1 MFLEKV
7 YPPPIS
13 WFLALI
19 FGLAIGLVFG
29 APFGVVVGL
38 IGGLLATGLVS
49 FSLWRSTFEIS
60 IDGEM
65 LVAEGK
71 KIPRAHITLCTP
83 LDRAATR
90 STLGPKADP
99 AALIIMRGW
108 IHTAVKID
116 IADPE
121 KRRPYIFVSTRQSET
136 IADLLNKKG

>member
-1 MFLEKV
+1 MYLEKV
-7 YPPPIS
+7 YPPPIA

-19 FGLAIGLVFG
+19 FGLAISLVFG
-29 APFGVVVGL
+29 APFGVVAGL
-38 IGGLLATGLVS
+38 IGGLLAAGLVS

-65 LVAEGK
+65 LVAEGNE
-71 KIPRAHITLCTP
+71 IPRAHIRLCTP

-108 IHTAVKID
+108 VHTAVKID

-121 KRRPYIFVSTRQSET
+121 KRRPYVFVSTRHSEK
-136 IADLLNKKG
+136 IADLLNKNG